1 MQIKVKNDMIEPGDK
16 MKDRKT
22 KLLVTLSAIIAL
34 ILIIVSVFFF
44 FFKDKPGST
53 NDPDLPP
60 DPSTS
65 QIKCDMVSYEVF
77 DLSELNFKFVL
88 VNVRIKNDIPINA
101 SLNSFT
107 SSEGLNLN
115 DVNDYIS
122 ELAENS
128 VFLGKAGVDFDLE
141 SDENSAVFTLF
152 VPLLQRSA
160 STISLF
166 YQDENVADIDL
177 TLNVTGTPEKI
188 GLIKNKQLSD
198 DRTFNVTVNMAIDIS
213 GEALYQNN
221 ELTTYPSTAQ
231 LMAFKLTLTSI
242 DGQQVVIEEAEYITE
257 ANSDTFIALDQ
268 SYEKTEKRRNIINIK
283 TTSSTNGYLFFM
295 TLNPDRVEITYTGI
309 LRVKINGQWSSVE
322 IKL

>member
-1 MQIKVKNDMIEPGDK
+1 MQ
-16 MKDRKT
+16 
-22 KLLVTLSAIIAL
+22 
-34 ILIIVSVFFF
+34 
-44 FFKDKPGST
+44 
-53 NDPDLPP
+53 
-60 DPSTS
+60 
-65 QIKCDMVSYEVF
+65 
-77 DLSELNFKFVL
+77 
-88 VNVRIKNDIPINA
+88 
-101 SLNSFT
+101 
-107 SSEGLNLN
+107 
-115 DVNDYIS
+115 
-122 ELAENS
+122 
-128 VFLGKAGVDFDLE
+128 
-141 SDENSAVFTLF
+141 
-152 VPLLQRSA
+152 LLQRSA